1 MAPEADWRWL
11 AARGLD
17 EGGFV
22 ALVGG
27 GAPAGEEDAEEI
39 AHAADVLGG
48 GVATDSRA
56 DRGEAGVRR
65 GGGVG
70 VATEMLGLADRVG
83 EEGDRHRALVVRH
96 GRTAEAG
103 NVRD

>member
-1 MAPEADWRWL
+1 MDPEADWRWL
-11 AARGLD
+11 AAPSLE

-27 GAPAGEEDAEEI
+27 GAPAGEEDAEQI
-39 AHAADVLGG
+39 AHAADVLSG
-48 GVATDSRA
+48 GVATCARA
-56 DRGEAGVRR
+56 DRGEARVCNGC
-65 GGGVG
+65 GVG
-70 VATEMLGLADRVG
+70 AAAMLGLADRVG